1 MFNIKWDTKEF
12 NDKMEKITKNII
24 SNVESSSDTIKQEV
38 YEITYPKAPVYND
51 ILRKTILTESIPFRQ
66 VSETRLRQD
75 LIYDAFNPRTGFH
88 YGELRYYETTSGVP
102 RWATIGGERATPLIE
117 KEIVNAV
124 RKGVGR

>member
-88 YGELRYYETTSGVP
+88 YAFLRHEQTTSGEP
-102 RWATIGGERATPLIE
+102 YWFRTGLRESEPFIERTLA
-117 KEIVNAV
+117 KAV
-124 RKGVGR
+124 QRSIR